1 MIIVKNLTKH
11 FGAKEIIRNFSYNF
25 PTGAKIAIV
34 GANGVGKTTLINILI
49 GLEEYE
55 SGEVII
61 PNDCIVGYIPQVP
74 CSNPKITI
82 LEECLSGNNKL
93 YNLSNEIKDLLNKL
107 DNNYSED
114 IYNKYLLKEEKFSHY
129 DGYAFE
135 AKAKSM
141 LLGLEFAQEQFN
153 QSPMELSGGWRM
165 RLELAKMLMNDPNF
179 ILLDEPTNH
188 LDLPSLIWLEGYL
201 RTFNGTLLFISHDK
215 EFINGLA
222 DKVMH
227 IQNGFINVYNGN
239 FNDFLEQK
247 EAHETLMQKQKAS
260 ISKKTNQLQAFV
272 DRFRYKASKA
282 KQAQSKLKII
292 EKLKQIENKIN
303 LTDNVK
309 LPLFKMEIEYPSSKV
324 VLEIKDGSIGYTI
337 NNPINNTI
345 NFKLMRGWKVAV
357 IGTNGIGK
365 STLLKTIA
373 KQIPLLSG
381 QISFCNNLKIGYYA
395 QNQLDVLNPKLN
407 AIDNLL
413 SLVPSITIQ
422 QARTVLGNL
431 LITNEDIN
439 KPIAVMSGGE
449 KSKIAIAAI
458 LASKNN
464 FIMLDEPTNHLDMSS
479 VDVLA
484 NALSEYPGTL
494 LVVSHNRSF
503 INVFADHILQMDR
516 KKPAE
521 LVGVI
526 CN

>member
-11 FGAKEIIRNFSYNF
+11 FGAKEIIKNFSYNF
-25 PTGAKIAIV
+25 PIGAKIAIV

-93 YNLSNEIKDLLNKL
+93 YNLNNEIKDLLNKL

-282 KQAQSKLKII
+282 KQAQSQLKII

-345 NFKLMRGWKVAV
+345 NF
-357 IGTNGIGK
+357 
-365 STLLKTIA
+365 
-373 KQIPLLSG
+373 
-381 QISFCNNLKIGYYA
+381 F
-395 QNQLDVLNPKLN
+395 
-407 AIDNLL
+407 
-413 SLVPSITIQ
+413 
-422 QARTVLGNL
+422 
-431 LITNEDIN
+431 
-439 KPIAVMSGGE
+439 
-449 KSKIAIAAI
+449 
-458 LASKNN
+458 
-464 FIMLDEPTNHLDMSS
+464 
-479 VDVLA
+479 
-484 NALSEYPGTL
+484 
-494 LVVSHNRSF
+494 
-503 INVFADHILQMDR
+503 
-516 KKPAE
+516 
-521 LVGVI
+521 
-526 CN
+526 

>member
-1 MIIVKNLTKH
+1 MLIVKNLSKH
-11 FGAKEIIRNFSYNF
+11 FGAKEIIRDFSYNF
-25 PTGAKIAIV
+25 PNGAKIAVV

-49 GLEEYE
+49 GSEEYDG
-55 SGEVII
+55 GEVII
-61 PNDCIVGYIPQVP
+61 PKDCVVGYIPQVP
-74 CSNPKITI
+74 CSNPKNTI

-93 YNLSNEIKDLLNKL
+93 YTLRNELNNLLNKL
-107 DNNYSED
+107 STDFCEE
-114 IYNKYLLKEEKFSHY
+114 IYNEYLSKEEMFSHM

-135 AKAKSM
+135 AKAQAM
-141 LLGLEFAQEQFN
+141 LSGLEFAQNQFN
-153 QSPMELSGGWRM
+153 QSPLNLSGGWRM

-201 RTFNGTLLFISHDK
+201 RSFNGTLLFISHDK

-222 DKVMH
+222 DKVIH
-227 IQNGFINVYNGN
+227 IQNGFITVYNGN

-247 EAHETLMQKQKAS
+247 EAREALMQKQKES
-260 ISKKTNQLQAFV
+260 INKKTNQLQAFV
-272 DRFRYKASKA
+272 DRFRYKATKA

-292 EKLKQIENKIN
+292 ERLRQIENRIN
-303 LTDNVK
+303 LEDNIK
-309 LPLFKMEIEYPSSKV
+309 LPVFKMEIEYPSSRMV
-324 VLEIKDGSIGYTI
+324 IEIKNGSIGYNS
-337 NNPINNTI
+337 NNPINNNL
-345 NFKLMRGWKVAV
+345 NFKIMRGWKVAV

-365 STLLKTIA
+365 STLLKTIV

-381 QISFCNNLKIGYYA
+381 QLSFGNNLKIGYYA
-395 QNQLDVLNPKLN
+395 QNQLDILNPKLN
-407 AIDNLL
+407 AVENLL
-413 SLVPSITIQ
+413 SLVPNITIQ

-449 KSKIAIAAI
+449 KSKIAIAA
-458 LASKNN
+458 LLVSKNN
-464 FIMLDEPTNHLDMSS
+464 FILLDEPTNHLDMSS

-494 LVVSHNRSF
+494 IVVSHNRSF

-516 KKPAE
+516 TKPAE
-521 LVGVI
+521 LVGVD
-526 CN
+526 